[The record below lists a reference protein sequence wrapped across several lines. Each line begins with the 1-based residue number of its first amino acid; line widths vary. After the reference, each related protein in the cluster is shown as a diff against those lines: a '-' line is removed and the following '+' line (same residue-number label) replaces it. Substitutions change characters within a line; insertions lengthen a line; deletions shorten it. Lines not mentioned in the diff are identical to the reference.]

1 MSTVF
6 ANLSEDLRWFCSDWK
21 HEHFNYF
28 TDDYL
33 QIFEL
38 VLQNNIFGEFIFY
51 ISNFQLELQYI
62 RQKHSKLWN
71 YDHKENLTTGESSKY
86 SRVCHVNS
94 DNISPIVFEMTLS
107 ATLNVTTLWLGLRVF
122 VGGVIGHM
130 TLQFN
135 SSMQLDR
142 RWLCQRSIKRSK

>member
-1 MSTVF
+1 MRICQKTWGGFALTGNMNTSIILLMTIYKSLNLFCRIILLLNLFFIYPTSSWNCSISAKNTV
-6 ANLSEDLRWFCSDWK
+6 NCETMTIRKTW
-21 HEHFNYF
+21 
-28 TDDYL
+28 
-33 QIFEL
+33 
-38 VLQNNIFGEFIFY
+38 
-51 ISNFQLELQYI
+51 QLESLQ
-62 RQKHSKLWN
+62 
-71 YDHKENLTTGESSKY
+71 KY
-86 SRVCHVNS
+86 SQVCHVNS